1 MLAEVTA
8 LTSGIAGAVVLSV
21 YSTLLAE
28 SGYLI
33 PRTVPATSVIF
44 SEPDIQVPRTS
55 ISRQSTHHSS
65 HEHTACPR
73 PIISLGSKIHRG
85 TSTLSSKLSQV
96 PLLNHLYKRFTTVQ
110 SKIAMRKARAF
121 EKLGISCVFPRIVRP
136 FRPTFEYLRC
146 KLGLE
151 DDGYMEAAVCNS
163 VECTDP
169 TLEDRIITRDRGMPN
184 LDFMRLEVSTMAD
197 CFGDLR
203 QINYG
208 SRVLAKIKDDES
220 CEDPQNKQICEEL
233 ESLNRT
239 LTEEE
244 CFSPGYVNKT
254 Y

>member
-1 MLAEVTA
+1 
-8 LTSGIAGAVVLSV
+8 
-21 YSTLLAE
+21 
-28 SGYLI
+28 
-33 PRTVPATSVIF
+33 
-44 SEPDIQVPRTS
+44 
-55 ISRQSTHHSS
+55 
-65 HEHTACPR
+65 
-73 PIISLGSKIHRG
+73 
-85 TSTLSSKLSQV
+85 
-96 PLLNHLYKRFTTVQ
+96 
-110 SKIAMRKARAF
+110 
-121 EKLGISCVFPRIVRP
+121 
-136 FRPTFEYLRC
+136 
-146 KLGLE
+146 
-151 DDGYMEAAVCNS
+151 MEAAVCNS

-244 CFSPGYVNKT
+244 CFSPGYVDKT